1 MRVWSIRDPA
11 IRDPSTASPV
21 LPDTARQRH
30 TRRSLP
36 FCTRLIDVPIGDA
49 VYRIR
54 ALKDRQQFHDP
65 DRTAERAGVPAALW
79 SLFGQLWPAGVE
91 LARESLSYRID
102 GKRILEIG
110 CGLGLSSLVLKKRG
124 ADITASDHHPL
135 ASQFLAHNARLNGL
149 KPIPYSDLAWERPQD
164 RAIGKFDL
172 IVGSDVLYERDHI
185 ASLLNLIRNYATPE
199 AEVLI
204 SDPGRGHCGP
214 FAASMLGAGFTL
226 SSRGYDI
233 PREHRRNAGRMMRF
247 ER

>member
-1 MRVWSIRDPA
+1 M
-11 IRDPSTASPV
+11 
-21 LPDTARQRH
+21 
-30 TRRSLP
+30 P
-36 FCTRLIDVPIGDA
+36 FCTRLIDVPIGDV

-79 SLFGQLWPAGVE
+79 SLFGQLWPAGIE

-135 ASQFLAHNARLNGL
+135 ANEFLAHNARLNGL
-149 KPIPYSDLAWERPQD
+149 KPIPFNDLAWERPQD
-164 RAIGKFDL
+164 SSMGKFDL
-172 IVGSDVLYERDHI
+172 IVGSDVLYERGHI
-185 ASLLNLIRNYATPE
+185 GSLLNLIRNYATAE

-204 SDPGRGHCGP
+204 SDPGRGNCAS
-214 FAASMLGAGFTL
+214 FAASMLTAGFTL

-233 PREHRRNAGRMMRF
+233 PLERRRNAGRMMRF

>member
-1 MRVWSIRDPA
+1 M
-11 IRDPSTASPV
+11 
-21 LPDTARQRH
+21 
-30 TRRSLP
+30 P
-36 FCTRLIDVPIGDA
+36 FCTRLVDVPIGEV

-54 ALKDRQQFHDP
+54 ALKDLQQFDDP
-65 DRTAERAGVPAALW
+65 HRTAERAGVPAALW
-79 SLFGQLWPAGVE
+79 SLFGQLWPAGIE

-135 ASQFLAHNARLNGL
+135 ANEFLIHNTRLNDL
-149 KPIPYSDLAWERPQD
+149 NPIPFNFLAWERPKD
-164 RAIGKFDL
+164 SAIGKFDL
-172 IVGSDVLYERDHI
+172 IMGSDVLYERDHI
-185 ASLLNLIRNYATPE
+185 GSLLNLIRNYATPE

-214 FAASMLGAGFTL
+214 FAASMLGVGFTL

-233 PREHRRNAGRMMRF
+233 PLQHRRNAGRMMRF